1 MSPLLLFPDTCLL
14 INLAYVK
21 RISLLRADF
30 EDKANWTLEVA
41 REVDASKSFVVGLRE
56 MVAFMPEPIVPTPAE
71 RVDTQLIR
79 TQFLNPGD
87 TEPTKHL
94 GEAETFA
101 VIERRFADRSVIVAT
116 EDRDVGRYG
125 RVREIKIINTRALF
139 AMWVKRGLL
148 QPEEANQELQALR
161 DIYDRPV
168 SGFPPL
174 L

>member
-1 MSPLLLFPDTCLL
+1 
-14 INLAYVK
+14 
-21 RISLLRADF
+21 
-30 EDKANWTLEVA
+30 
-41 REVDASKSFVVGLRE
+41 
-56 MVAFMPEPIVPTPAE
+56 MPEPIVPTPAE

-101 VIERRFADRSVIVAT
+101 VIERRFAGQSVIVAT
-116 EDRDVGRYG
+116 EDEDVRRFGRA
-125 RVREIKIINTRALF
+125 REIQIINTRVLF

-148 QPEEANQELQALR
+148 QPAEANQDLHALR
-161 DIYDRPV
+161 DKHNRPV
-168 SGFPPL
+168 AGFPPL